1 MTIQQKLDKTVNDL
15 LISIYPYVHVRNYDA
30 IKEITFLKGRSREV
44 LALTYYQNAG
54 RNGPNVGFSASLSDG
69 IYLAVGW
76 GRAVSVA
83 ILGPSLRG

>member
-15 LISIYPYVHVRNYDA
+15 LVSIYPYIHVRNYDA

-44 LALTYYQNAG
+44 LSLTYYRDAG
-54 RNGPNVGFSASLSDG
+54 RDGPNIALSASLSDG

-76 GRAVSVA
+76 GRAVSVT